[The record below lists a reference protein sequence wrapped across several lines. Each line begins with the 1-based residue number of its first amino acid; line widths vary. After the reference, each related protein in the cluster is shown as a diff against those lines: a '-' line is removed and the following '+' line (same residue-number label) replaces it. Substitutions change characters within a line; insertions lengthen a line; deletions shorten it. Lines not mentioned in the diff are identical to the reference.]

1 MIMPN
6 VLTNLQDLELERT
19 INNMSKTMEKVVI
32 VFVIIIGDFVGL
44 GGLTSFL
51 SESRM
56 EIENEVT

>member
-1 MIMPN
+1 
-6 VLTNLQDLELERT
+6 
-19 INNMSKTMEKVVI
+19 MSKTMEKVVI
-32 VFVIIIGDFVGL
+32 VFVIIIGGFVGL